1 MIAEKTEIFLD
12 QYSFNRA
19 VTDYGRR
26 KTIESKIREELKTLI
41 GKTPKTI
48 KDPVNYFYNE
58 LKSQNEG
65 LLSLGVALDKI
76 PEIKGLNLTKLQELA
91 EKFEAVKDIDSPNIE
106 QFKTFAETIEEEAKF
121 KACEKVIEALK
132 ELEKHVKIYP
142 ATVANATSGAIHAD
156 QRKGVDCDA
165 LIPNHRWI
173 KDLRY

>member
-1 MIAEKTEIFLD
+1 MIAEKTEVFFD

-19 VTDYGRR
+19 VTEYGRR

-41 GKTPKTI
+41 GKAPKTI
-48 KDPVNYFYNE
+48 ENPVKYFYNE
-58 LKSQNEG
+58 LKNQNKE
-65 LLSLGVALDKI
+65 LLNLGVALEKI
-76 PEIKGLNLTKLQELA
+76 PEIKGLNLSKLQELA
-91 EKFEAVKDIDSPNIE
+91 DRFETVKDINSPNIE

-121 KACEKVIEALK
+121 KACMKVIEALK

-142 ATVANATSGAIHAD
+142 ATIANATSGAIHAD
-156 QRKGVDCDA
+156 QRKGIDCEA